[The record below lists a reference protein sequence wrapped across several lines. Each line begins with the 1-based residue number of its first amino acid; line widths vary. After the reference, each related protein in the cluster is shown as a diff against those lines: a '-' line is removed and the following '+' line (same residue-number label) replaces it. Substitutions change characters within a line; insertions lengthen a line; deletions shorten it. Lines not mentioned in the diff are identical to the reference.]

1 MFFVAGI
8 IIGLAAGFGELAA
21 GGVALAA
28 AAAAFGLTFLLDRT
42 VIGKKYAAKIIE
54 ILPGNKESDD
64 DTKEKVQH

>member
-1 MFFVAGI
+1 MRRAEFNRTLYDVTDW
-8 IIGLAAGFGELAA
+8 L